1 MDLNAIASLPET
13 LKIMAFGM
21 LGIFVVTLAIVL
33 VIALLNYFGNSK
45 KKKKSKTE
53 YA

>member
-21 LGIFVVTLAIVL
+21 LGIFVVTAAII
-33 VIALLNYFGNSK
+33 IAITLLNLITNPIKKRKRSGGN
-45 KKKKSKTE
+45 
-53 YA
+53 A